1 MSSPSTGAFDDPSP
15 RYQYGDGPIEINA
28 GRRTV
33 KVTVRNTGD
42 RAVQVGSDYHFF
54 EVNSALEFDRDA
66 TLGMHLNIA
75 AGTAVRFE
83 PGGTHEVELC
93 TYAGTGRLH
102 GFSGLLNGSVRS
114 HPARV
119 EAVGRA
125 MRQGFRGAG
134 QEGPGATPA
143 VRQARRHRASP
154 APGRRRRRDPTDM
167 PTLSRKQYADLF
179 GPTVGDRFRLADT
192 NLVVE
197 VEKDFREGSYGD
209 EVVYGGGKTMRD
221 GMASDPQATAA
232 QGALDLVITNVVVMD
247 PVVGVVKC
255 DIGVKDGFIAGIGKA
270 GNPQTQDAVDPR
282 LVIGAGTEV
291 IAGEHLIATA
301 GAMDSHVHLITP
313 SSANRP

>member
-1 MSSPSTGAFDDPSP
+1 MTLPP

-54 EVNSALEFDRDA
+54 EVNSALEFDRDI

-119 EAVGRA
+119 EAVSRA
-125 MRQGFRGAG
+125 LRRGFRGAG
-134 QEGPGATPA
+134 QEKA
-143 VRQARRHRASP
+143 
-154 APGRRRRRDPTDM
+154 
-167 PTLSRKQYADLF
+167 AD
-179 GPTVGDRFRLADT
+179 GT
-192 NLVVE
+192 
-197 VEKDFREGSYGD
+197 
-209 EVVYGGGKTMRD
+209 GGGK
-221 GMASDPQATAA
+221 
-232 QGALDLVITNVVVMD
+232 QG
-247 PVVGVVKC
+247 P
-255 DIGVKDGFIAGIGKA
+255 GKS
-270 GNPQTQDAVDPR
+270 
-282 LVIGAGTEV
+282 GARKNTEK
-291 IAGEHLIATA
+291 G
-301 GAMDSHVHLITP
+301 SH
-313 SSANRP
+313 

>member
-1 MSSPSTGAFDDPSP
+1 MTLPP

-54 EVNSALEFDRDA
+54 EVNPALEFDRDV

-119 EAVGRA
+119 EAVARA
-125 MRQGFRGAG
+125 MRRGFRGAG
-134 QEGPGATPA
+134 REGAEPDGTPGAEKATS
-143 VRQARRHRASP
+143 RAEKK
-154 APGRRRRRDPTDM
+154 PTKGAEKK
-167 PTLSRKQYADLF
+167 PTK
-179 GPTVGDRFRLADT
+179 
-192 NLVVE
+192 
-197 VEKDFREGSYGD
+197 GS
-209 EVVYGGGKTMRD
+209 
-221 GMASDPQATAA
+221 
-232 QGALDLVITNVVVMD
+232 
-247 PVVGVVKC
+247 
-255 DIGVKDGFIAGIGKA
+255 
-270 GNPQTQDAVDPR
+270 
-282 LVIGAGTEV
+282 
-291 IAGEHLIATA
+291 H
-301 GAMDSHVHLITP
+301 
-313 SSANRP
+313 